1 MRGALFTAGY
11 EGVGLRALNA
21 ALQGVGVSP
30 VADARQLPL
39 SRRAGF
45 SKRMLEASPAAEG
58 IGCTHLKEL
67 GPPKE
72 GRIANKEGR
81 LADFWGIVD
90 ASLGRP

>member
-1 MRGALFTAGY
+1 
-11 EGVGLRALNA
+11 
-21 ALQGVGVSP
+21 
-30 VADARQLPL
+30 
-39 SRRAGF
+39 
-45 SKRMLEASPAAEG
+45 
-58 IGCTHLKEL
+58 LKEL